1 MQKIEKRSL
10 TNDEPS
16 DEPVPIVKRQ
26 KFTQDEE
33 NAHTLSSTQSDK
45 IGNASHTLYVRNLDD
60 KIPILKMKQNLYILF
75 STYGDV
81 VQINYTNRG
90 SLRGQAWVVFSSVKE
105 ASVALS
111 NVLKYNFFG
120 KSIDISYANK
130 ESSIVERPTTT
141 SAGYLV

>member
-10 TNDEPS
+10 AT
-16 DEPVPIVKRQ
+16 DEPVDDSVPVVKRQ
-26 KFTQDEE
+26 KFTQDE
-33 NAHTLSSTQSDK
+33 NADSLNSTQIDK

-90 SLRGQAWVVFSSVKE
+90 SLRGQAWVVFGSVQE

-120 KSIDISYANK
+120 KSIEISYANK
-130 ESSIVERPTTT
+130 ESSVVERPTTT
-141 SAGYLV
+141 TAGYLV